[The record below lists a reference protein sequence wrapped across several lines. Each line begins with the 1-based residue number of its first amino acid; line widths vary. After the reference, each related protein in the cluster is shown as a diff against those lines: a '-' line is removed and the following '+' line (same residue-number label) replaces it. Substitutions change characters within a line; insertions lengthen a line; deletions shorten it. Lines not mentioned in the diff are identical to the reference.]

1 MQNNKEKMRS
11 IFQTEDSEKP
21 KDVGGEY
28 DGSHIDEFFRRFI

>member
-21 KDVGGEY
+21 KDVGEY